1 MSKTKKTRHF
11 HAGKLRK
18 VFDGEEFIEVAES
31 KGRVFVSRGGRVVRA
46 LGDGKFRTM
55 RPNDNGHGYTTVSFN
70 CHGDPSRKVYV
81 HRLVYEVFVGRIPD
95 GWDVDHI
102 NDVRSDNRL
111 ENLQVMT
118 HYDNLTVKPSTVEN
132 RRNASRKSIRLAMK
146 AQEKPVVCID
156 DNGVER
162 WFKSSIAAAKATGTS
177 FSSISMVL
185 HGYRIKKAGGMRW
198 RFANEEVHNA

>member
-18 VFDGEEFIEVAES
+18 VLGGEEFTEVAES
-31 KGRVFVSRGGRVVRA
+31 GGKIFVSRKGHVLRCLA
-46 LGDGKFRTM
+46 D
-55 RPNDNGHGYTTVSFN
+55 NDCRMMKPHDNCHGYTTVTFGCFGNAS
-70 CHGDPSRKVYV
+70 HKVYI
-81 HRLVYEVFVGRIPD
+81 HRLVFEVFVGEIPD

-102 NDVRSDNRL
+102 NDVRCDNRL

-132 RRNASRKSIRLAMK
+132 RRNASRKCIKLAIK
-146 AQEKPVVCID
+146 AQEKPVVCVD

-162 WFKSSIAAAKATGTS
+162 WFKSSMAAARATGTS